1 MITLAILLIL
11 IVVGIVL
18 AIAFNSRYQ
27 EKRNGDDYIPLIAIT
42 VTVSGLSTLIFL
54 TQLIFGIGHYC
65 DSLELEKL
73 KAQAL
78 TARQAVLKTHN
89 YSNKSFSAHGD
100 ILKGE
105 LKINYNVP
113 LIRHKLE
120 AKAVKLISYYN
131 YELARMK
138 GAKRGWLWTPGWG
151 YSDVIDSMKPID
163 VPEMR

>member
-1 MITLAILLIL
+1 MITLAILFIIIVGCAVLL
-11 IVVGIVL
+11 IVFHGKNKKTKDDAYTPVL
-18 AIAFNSRYQ
+18 AILTC
-27 EKRNGDDYIPLIAIT
+27 IIMIT
-42 VTVSGLSTLIFL
+42 VVGFFL
-54 TQLIFGIGHYC
+54 QLIFGIGNYC

-73 KAQAL
+73 RAQAL

-120 AKAVKLISYYN
+120 AKAVKLISHYN

-151 YSDVIDSMKPID
+151 YSDVINSMKPID